1 MVEHNMIQ
9 MNVTGLYHGRLQGR
23 GGQEGG
29 LAPPGLPKYRRPSLF
44 TDFLSAV
51 LLICG
56 LSLAYLQF
64 YEEIWLKTV

>member
-23 GGQEGG
+23 GGGG
-29 LAPPGLPKYRRPSLF
+29 TCPPGLPKYRRPSLF

-51 LLICG
+51 LLIRG